1 MEKRLFENVGE
12 FFENLRMAEDQE
24 WLQRLQRKRIEFASV
39 DTHFIEYD
47 GLPGSLFAVFR
58 KYFKSGYYTSFVM
71 ENFKNLLGSILLI
84 AAILIIPRWN
94 FMMKGWD
101 ASPFFIPHVT
111 KIVFLIVTSLL
122 LIWRLVYFLI
132 PKKFPDNIFVL
143 TAKLSIL
150 GMITLAVYNW
160 NRSMAVWLE
169 NAAFFIPHIT
179 QIYFG
184 ILLGLGFIYRGL
196 LKPMTNSTPHK
207 ELLPYKWVFV
217 GIVGL
222 SMDIAK
228 IPGTI
233 VGSVVGRLQQL
244 NFFRNTATG
253 K

>member
-1 MEKRLFENVGE
+1 
-12 FFENLRMAEDQE
+12 MA
-24 WLQRLQRKRIEFASV
+24 
-39 DTHFIEYD
+39 H
-47 GLPGSLFAVFR
+47 
-58 KYFKSGYYTSFVM
+58 
-71 ENFKNLLGSILLI
+71 
-84 AAILIIPRWN
+84 
-94 FMMKGWD
+94 
-101 ASPFFIPHVT
+101 
-111 KIVFLIVTSLL
+111 
-122 LIWRLVYFLI
+122 
-132 PKKFPDNIFVL
+132 
-143 TAKLSIL
+143 
-150 GMITLAVYNW
+150 
-160 NRSMAVWLE
+160 
-169 NAAFFIPHIT
+169 IPHIT

-244 NFFRNTATG
+244 NFFRNTSTG